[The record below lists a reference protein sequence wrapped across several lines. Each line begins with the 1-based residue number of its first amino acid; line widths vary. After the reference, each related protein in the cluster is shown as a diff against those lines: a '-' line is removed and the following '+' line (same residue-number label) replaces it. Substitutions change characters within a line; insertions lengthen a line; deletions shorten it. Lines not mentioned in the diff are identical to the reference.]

1 MIQPGLLAL
10 ARELQTA
17 PVSRVRSRD
26 QNMVSVK
33 KKHNNEGRKLS
44 TFNTKR
50 QGINGRK
57 CKTKI
62 AAHLFCVTVTSAGA
76 APADDAAPQ
85 FFVPVSCSKLWVQ
98 KYCALV
104 FSEQHSQS
112 ILDWR

>member
-26 QNMVSVK
+26 QNMASVKK

-44 TFNTKR
+44 TFNNTKR

-62 AAHLFCVTVTSAGA
+62 AAHLLCVTVTSATA
-76 APADDAAPQ
+76 APADDAALQ

-98 KYCALV
+98 EYFVLEV
-104 FSEQHSQS
+104 
-112 ILDWR
+112 